1 MKKKDDRTRNWSF
14 ILYPESAPANWR
26 DRLDGLHIKWAVS
39 PLHDHDIN
47 DDGSPK
53 KAHYHIVLLYDGNK
67 SYEQIKE
74 ITDSLGQPIP
84 QKVQNIR
91 GVIRYLAHIDNPEK
105 AQYDKD
111 SIEGHGGIDIQSY
124 LRAQSTDRY
133 SILREM
139 TEYIREHDIIEY
151 CDLVDV
157 ALSEHYED
165 WFPLL
170 ADTNCMYISSY
181 ISSRRN
187 SKRMPVNAIT
197 GEVM

>member
-1 MKKKDDRTRNWSF
+1 M
-14 ILYPESAPANWR
+14 
-26 DRLDGLHIKWAVS
+26 
-39 PLHDHDIN
+39 
-47 DDGSPK
+47 
-53 KAHYHIVLLYDGNK
+53 YDGNK